1 MNKIVKVII
10 KGTSGY
16 CSIEDEYKE
25 KITIGQNK
33 VKYHFLPEV
42 VNVPPPIEA
51 GASCFSENSTID
63 SEELWCL
70 THSPQA

>member
-42 VNVPPPIEA
+42 VNV
-51 GASCFSENSTID
+51 GAVKKVLIKESLNQVDLLGSGS
-63 SEELWCL
+63 
-70 THSPQA
+70 